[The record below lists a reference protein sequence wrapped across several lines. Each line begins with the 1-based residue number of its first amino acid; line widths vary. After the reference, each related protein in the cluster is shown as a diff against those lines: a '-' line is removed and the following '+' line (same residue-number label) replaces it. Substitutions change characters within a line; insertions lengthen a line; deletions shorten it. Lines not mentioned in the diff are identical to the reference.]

1 VISVPPQT
9 SNFDLDLDTSNPPN
23 TFVNKMSVR
32 KAKSTKPRKT
42 AAKKAGKKAVYVCS
56 IPGCLKSYSGASGL
70 HNHRQSVHRGR
81 KHYCDVSGCLK
92 SYSSS
97 SRLHRHQQSVH
108 QGRKYD
114 CDVPGCLKSYNSSWM
129 VRPRHFRGNNVEQQL
144 LTLILTAC
152 RGHSGVKRSPFR
164 ASRAIIGVRLP

>member
-1 VISVPPQT
+1 MPQDRSTKVGQTEEQRLSRHHVISVPPQT
-9 SNFDLDLDTSNPPN
+9 SNFDDTSNPPN

-97 SRLHRHQQSVH
+97 SGLHRHQRSVH

-129 VRPRHFRGNNVEQQL
+129 VRLHQ
-144 LTLILTAC
+144 
-152 RGHSGVKRSPFR
+152 
-164 ASRAIIGVRLP
+164 